1 MNIKVNWQPDQT
13 LTGITKSGYGVSLTG
28 DDNFDPQSEGFTSKD
43 LILLGLASCSTVSAI
58 HILHKSKVDITE
70 CRTHVSTNPE
80 ESDLVDLN
88 TIHLHFDLTGQELS
102 ESTITRA
109 LHLST
114 EKYCP
119 VSDILR
125 RAGIDITHAFNLHA
139 PTSEQLNISQP
150 ATSKLKT
157 QGLHHVALTST
168 NYEAS
173 RKFYSEVM
181 KMQVEWEPDSDNVY
195 LTNGNDN
202 LAIHRG
208 SLQDSKLDH
217 IGFILDTEA
226 EVDHWYSYLRNQG
239 VQIVKEPKT
248 HRDGARS
255 FYVND
260 PDGVSVQLIYHPPLS
275 KGTSGL

>member
-1 MNIKVNWQPDQT
+1 MNTRVNWKPDQNF
-13 LTGITKSGYGVSLTG
+13 TGTTRSGYGVSLIA
-28 DDNFDPQSEGFTSKD
+28 DDDFDSQREGLTSKD
-43 LILLGLASCSTVSAI
+43 LILLGLGSCSTVSVV
-58 HILHKSKVDITE
+58 HILRKSKVDITE
-70 CRTHVSTNPE
+70 CRTQVSTKPE
-80 ESDLVDLN
+80 ESDFVDLN
-88 TIHLHFDLTGQELS
+88 TIHLHFDLFGQELS
-102 ESTITRA
+102 DTTIART
-109 LHLST
+109 LKLST

-119 VSDILR
+119 VSNILR

-139 PTSEQLNISQP
+139 PSSARVNISK
-150 ATSKLKT
+150 TTTTKLKT

-208 SLQDSKLDH
+208 NPQDSKLDH
-217 IGFILDTEA
+217 IGFILDTEE
-226 EVDHWYSYLRNQG
+226 EVDHWYSHLRNHG

-260 PDGVSVQLIYHPPLS
+260 PDGVNVQMIYHPPLS
-275 KGTSGL
+275 KSTSSS

>member
-1 MNIKVNWQPDQT
+1 MNIKVNWQPDQKF
-13 LTGITKSGYGVSLTG
+13 TGITKSGYGVPLTA
-28 DDNFDPQSEGFTSKD
+28 DDDFDSQREGLTSKD
-43 LILLGLASCSTVSAI
+43 LILLGLGSCSTLSVI

-70 CRTHVSTNPE
+70 CRTRVATSPE
-80 ESDLVDLN
+80 ESNLVDCDA
-88 TIHLHFDLTGQELS
+88 IQLHFDLFGQELS
-102 ESTITRA
+102 ETTIARA
-109 LHLST
+109 LNLGT
-114 EKYCP
+114 EKYSP
-119 VSDILR
+119 VSNILR
-125 RAGIDITHAFNLHA
+125 RAGIDITHAFNVY
-139 PTSEQLNISQP
+139 PPSSNQLNISQT

-157 QGLHHVALTST
+157 QGLHHIALTST

-181 KMQVEWEPDSDNVY
+181 NMQVEWEPDSDNVY

-208 SLQDSKLDH
+208 SPQDSRLDH
-217 IGFILDTEA
+217 IGFILDTEE
-226 EVDHWYSYLRNQG
+226 EVDHWYSYLRNHG

-255 FYVND
+255 FYVHD

-275 KGTSGL
+275 KHKLNV